1 MEIIKIFNL
10 YVIYSFK
17 NLTKYSIYIKKNQII
32 NIQRIKSNLMEL
44 RKIILPALKNIKKFT
59 GIKKHC
65 TFIVRFFIQ

>member
-1 MEIIKIFNL
+1 M
-10 YVIYSFK
+10 
-17 NLTKYSIYIKKNQII
+17 I
-32 NIQRIKSNLMEL
+32 NIQSIKGNLMEL